1 MTAWYTLEQIHQ
13 HFGIRESKTRYAIKC
28 GRLKTI
34 KVTPSRG
41 DGFKYLVEESSIRE
55 WMRNPTKRGRR
66 KLNPGPIISEHYIRE
81 EKPLVINKE
90 FTSVEELLKEGETM
104 TVGEI
109 KDRIDN
115 AVVESEVFG
124 DGWVSVEEAAMLSG
138 KEKSTIKRAIKNGT
152 LKASKYHCNP
162 PGKYD
167 FKWMIRIEDIDPW
180 ASALRKRTKKKKK
193 PEVVAPP
200 VVSNDEKDS
209 TFNKALETLK
219 TSFYTALD
227 VTRKDGHYIGYTE
240 GYDAG
245 YTEGYNAARKEYEN
259 KIRDIRNILGE
270 DAE

>member
-1 MTAWYTLEQIHQ
+1 MTAWYTLEQIHH

-41 DGFKYLVEESSIRE
+41 DGFKYLFEESSIRE

-167 FKWMIRIEDIDPW
+167 FKWMIRIEYIDPW
-180 ASALRKRTKKKKK
+180 ASELRKRTKKKKK
-193 PEVVAPP
+193 EEKPEVVAPP
-200 VVSNDEKDS
+200 IVSNNEGEKS
-209 TFNKALETLK
+209 FVEVFEALRVA
-219 TSFYTALD
+219 FYKELD
-227 VTRKDGHYIGYTE
+227 AVRKK
-240 GYDAG
+240 GYDSG
-245 YTEGYNAARKEYEN
+245 YSNGYDTAKNEFN
-259 KIRDIRNILGE
+259 DKIRDIRNILGE